1 MNYFTV
7 FYSVRDRKHCVGMH
21 AESPLAVVRWF
32 RIEFPFRFV
41 LIDEIIE
48 KNLVSA
54 CQKNEFNLQ
63 SR

>member
-1 MNYFTV
+1 
-7 FYSVRDRKHCVGMH
+7 MH